1 MKMKTLDTS
10 MEAIARIFDCSQSQM
25 ALRRVRFTPPHL
37 HILTNSESSSA
48 APCEQCLPMCDEG
61 PVSFVRPFVS
71 LRGHHLF
78 GKKRKYNILFT
89 NQTFIMNIKR
99 LLLASVAL
107 TTLSLGA
114 WADVTDVTDTYIK
127 NAGFDEESDFVTAA
141 VSIGDYNGVQSVN
154 GWTGV
159 TDVTWASAAVFEV
172 GGSYQLNKMSAPGTN
187 SEGKTEGGVLGFN
200 VAWNSKAYYTQDVK
214 LPAGFYTLSYVSFN
228 ANSTTTKNFGSN
240 YTGFVPDE
248 GTAVVSST
256 VAFAYN
262 QWTTDKVSFT
272 LTEETSGKIRLGFNG
287 VDGSGSGVT
296 PRLFVDYVKLE
307 FQSLWEVYST
317 KAEES
322 LNTNASGAET
332 QRKALTEKLATESPT
347 DEDALKLKELL
358 TTFEDAIQYENTNA
372 TAIAEA
378 EKTQAVMDSY
388 PYSYEKILSSDIS
401 SWESSDYAVLNGGQH
416 WRGVTSKY
424 YEQTSQEYGKES
436 WSHTA
441 KQSVVLPKGK
451 YAMFIAARASS
462 GVTSTMSV
470 KVGDNDAKTVTLPN
484 NGDTGRG
491 IDTSGKSTYAYDATY
506 ANNGAGRGWKYK
518 YIEFETTEDNQTV
531 VISFAASAKAKSQ
544 WVSIAD
550 PMLYGENSLA
560 DVYKV
565 THLKPALDAANAV
578 KTDVNIG
585 AGVFQRK
592 SEAISPFTSTLK
604 AAQAVYD
611 DATLTDGDKVLE
623 TAEGLTAAQNTFAA
637 AINLPNEADAYSIV
651 MAKAGLGW
659 TGKAATFYFGNEK
672 QGGYAIAYSAKVGE
686 SNYVQSIH
694 FVPVE
699 GNTFKLYIID
709 QSGNKQYICDGKAVG
724 STDGWNSDQLRCTSN
739 AEDALVIS
747 VVPSYSSQN
756 IYELFN
762 TNTGIHVGSTG
773 NNGFYCSNDNYELN
787 LVPAEKFAVERTVAA
802 GKFGTIILP
811 YAADVPEGTK
821 VYSVESI
828 GDDAL
833 TLTEVESI
841 EACVPYIIGKGTY
854 NFSDWPLG
862 YKSSYADA
870 NGYLTGVLVAT
881 PATAGTYVLQTQSD
895 VQAFYLVGDTKPTIA
910 ANRAY
915 LTVPSTTS
923 AALRISFGN
932 ETTTGVEAV
941 KALTE
946 GKAEIYDLSGRK
958 LNTLRKGINI
968 VNGVKVIVK

>member
-1 MKMKTLDTS
+1 
-10 MEAIARIFDCSQSQM
+10 
-25 ALRRVRFTPPHL
+25 
-37 HILTNSESSSA
+37 
-48 APCEQCLPMCDEG
+48 MCDEG

-71 LRGHHLF
+71 IRGHHLF

-127 NAGFDEESDFVTAA
+127 NAGFDEESDFATAQPKWGKSGNA
-141 VSIGDYNGVQSVN
+141 NLQSVT
-154 GWTGV
+154 GWTGATTGTSDIYAGAV
-159 TDVTWASAAVFEV
+159 TFPFGSSYTIDGTALAPTTDKDGNKKGGVLAIAESWGGSIYYTQESIKDLEPGFYTYTYEVYNNGQEKGTSVESNLFGVYSSDNSISSYGTTKTFAIGSWVEEAVSFEVTTAKSVTFEV
-172 GGSYQLNKMSAPGTN
+172 GY
-187 SEGKTEGGVLGFN
+187 GKTGG
-200 VAWNSKAYYTQDVK
+200 AASQ
-214 LPAGFYTLSYVSFN
+214 
-228 ANSTTTKNFGSN
+228 
-240 YTGFVPDE
+240 
-248 GTAVVSST
+248 
-256 VAFAYN
+256 
-262 QWTTDKVSFT
+262 
-272 LTEETSGKIRLGFNG
+272 
-287 VDGSGSGVT
+287 
-296 PRLFVDYVKLE
+296 PRFFVDYVKLE

-322 LNTNASGAET
+322 LKTNATGAET
-332 QRKALTEKLATESPT
+332 QRTALKEKLATENPT
-347 DEDALKLKELL
+347 DEDALELKKLL

-388 PYSYEKILSSDIS
+388 RYSYEKILSSDIS
-401 SWESSDYAVLNGGQH
+401 SWESSDYVVLNGGEH
-416 WRGVTSKY
+416 WSGVTSKY
-424 YEQTSQEYGKES
+424 YEQTSDEYNKES
-436 WSHTA
+436 WSHSA

-470 KVGDNDAKTVTLPN
+470 KVGDNDAETVTLPN
-484 NGDTGRG
+484 NGSSGRG

-585 AGVFQRK
+585 TGVFQRK

-604 AAQAVYD
+604 DAQTVYD
-611 DATLTDGDKVLE
+611 DATLTDADKVLK

-637 AINLPNEADAYSIV
+637 AINLPNEEDAYNIV
-651 MAKAGLGW
+651 MTKAGLDW
-659 TGKAATFYFGNEK
+659 TDKAATFTSRADGKE
-672 QGGYAIAYSAKVGE
+672 GGYSIAYSQEPGVT
-686 SNYVQSIH
+686 NYGQAIH
-694 FVPVE
+694 FATVAD
-699 GNTFKLYIID
+699 NTFKLYILD
-709 QSGNKQYICDGKAVG
+709 RTGDKQYICDGLAVG
-724 STDGWNSDQLRCTSN
+724 NTVSWADAQLRCT
-739 AEDALVIS
+739 EKEDDALVIS
-747 VVPSYSSQN
+747 VVPSYSVQGV
-756 IYELFN
+756 YELFN
-762 TNTGIHVGSTG
+762 TKTGIHVGSSTD
-773 NNGFYCSNDNYELN
+773 NGFYCSNTNTELN
-787 LVPAEKFAVERTVAA
+787 LVPAEEFAVERTVAE

-811 YAADVPEGTK
+811 YAAAVPEGTK

-833 TLTEVESI
+833 TLAEVESI
-841 EACVPYIIGKGTY
+841 KACVPYIIGEGTY
-854 NFSDWPLG
+854 NFSGLALG
-862 YKSSYADA
+862 AKASYDD
-870 NGYLTGVLVAT
+870 NKLTGVLVAT
-881 PATAGTYVLQTQSD
+881 SATAGTYVLQTQSD